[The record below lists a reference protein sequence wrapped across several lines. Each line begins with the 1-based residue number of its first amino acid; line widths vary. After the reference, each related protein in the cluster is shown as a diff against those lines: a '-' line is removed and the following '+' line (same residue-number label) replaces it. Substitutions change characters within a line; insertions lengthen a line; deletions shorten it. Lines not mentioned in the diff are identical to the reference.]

1 MGIEIRFQAAGNRV
15 RIDPGM
21 QNLTLEPSMRSP
33 LPKEIALKEILRHAR
48 EVIEIEAEAVQGLR
62 DRLDENFARAVEL
75 LLACEG
81 HAVVTGIGKSGLV
94 GRKIVATLTSTGT
107 PAMFLHPVEGLHGD
121 LGAVTVKDV
130 IIAISNSGET
140 SEITNLLPSLQKIG
154 AKIIGLT
161 GSLNST
167 LARSSH
173 IVIDVGVEREACP
186 LGLAPTSSTTATL
199 VIGDAL
205 AVALMRQRKFAEKDF
220 ALFHP
225 GGSLGERFSFKVRDV
240 MRPAAGFPSFTS
252 DKTVREFLSVINRRG
267 ADFALV
273 LQPDGALAGMVTD
286 RDLRRGEIGSPGFLN
301 RSIKK
306 IMDPDPATTEEE
318 VSAAEA
324 IRAMVE
330 KNLLALPVLDKKKN
344 LKGVVTLRD
353 LLNRR
358 DRGHGAK

>member
-1 MGIEIRFQAAGNRV
+1 MRNLSSENSV
-15 RIDPGM
+15 R
-21 QNLTLEPSMRSP
+21 
-33 LPKEIALKEILRHAR
+33 LPFHKGIALKEILRHAR
-48 EVIEIEAEAVQGLR
+48 EVIEIEAEAVQGLL

-121 LGAVTVKDV
+121 LGAVTAKDV
-130 IIAISNSGET
+130 VIAISNSGET
-140 SEITNLLPSLQKIG
+140 SEITSLLPSLQKIG

-161 GSLNST
+161 GSSDST

-173 IVIDVGVEREACP
+173 IVIDVSVEREACP
-186 LGLAPTSSTTATL
+186 LGLAPTSSTTAAL

-225 GGSLGERFSFKVRDV
+225 GGSLGERLSYRVKDV
-240 MRPAAGFPSFTS
+240 MRPAAGFPSLTS
-252 DKTVREFLSVINRRG
+252 DKTVREFLSAINRRG

-273 LQPDGALAGMVTD
+273 LQAGGGLVGMVTD
-286 RDLRRGEIGSPGFLN
+286 RDLRRGEIGSPEFLN

-306 IMDPDPATTEEE
+306 IMNPHPATTEEE
-318 VSAAEA
+318 VSAADA
-324 IRAMVE
+324 MKIMVE
-330 KNLLALPVLDKKKN
+330 KNLVALPVLDKKKN

-358 DRGHGAK
+358 DRRQAAK

>member
-1 MGIEIRFQAAGNRV
+1 MRNPSFENSL
-15 RIDPGM
+15 RIPFHKG
-21 QNLTLEPSMRSP
+21 
-33 LPKEIALKEILRHAR
+33 IALKEILRHAR
-48 EVIEIEAEAVQGLR
+48 EVIEIEAEAVQGLL

-121 LGAVTVKDV
+121 LGAVTAKDV
-130 IIAISNSGET
+130 VIAISNSGET
-140 SEITNLLPSLQKIG
+140 SEITNLLPSVQKIG

-161 GSLNST
+161 GASDST

-225 GGSLGERFSFKVRDV
+225 GGSLGERFSFKVKDV
-240 MRPAAGFPSFTS
+240 MRPAAGFPSLTS
-252 DKTVREFLSVINRRG
+252 DKTVREFLSAINRRG

-273 LQPDGALAGMVTD
+273 LQAGGGLAGMVTD
-286 RDLRRGEIGSPGFLN
+286 RDLRRGEIGSPDFLN

-306 IMDPDPATTEEE
+306 IMDPHPPTTEEE
-318 VSAAEA
+318 VSAADA
-324 IRAMVE
+324 MKIMVE
-330 KNLLALPVLDKKKN
+330 KNLVALPVLDKKKN
-344 LKGVVTLRD
+344 LKGVITLRD

-358 DRGHGAK
+358 DRRQAAK